1 MLTKIN
7 QSLGLFLLFF
17 LTLASCKN
25 EGRRKADVS
34 NVELKMELLRFD
46 KSLYEI
52 RHEWEKELEEFG
64 LPCGKRKD
72 SKRSSN
78 N

>member
-1 MLTKIN
+1 MINNAMLTKIN
-7 QSLGLFLLFF
+7 QSLGLFLLFL

-46 KSLYEI
+46 KSLYKS
-52 RHEWEKELEEFG
+52 RASLSTSELA
-64 LPCGKRKD
+64 K
-72 SKRSSN
+72 
-78 N
+78 